1 MTFFF
6 FFFFSLVVTSLMQAG
21 EGHCKESDLEAE
33 PHQGLSPPAI
43 LTAFGICFIGCGLP
57 RLSGSGVL

>member
-1 MTFFF
+1 
-6 FFFFSLVVTSLMQAG
+6 MQAG